1 VIPMRVLAVS
11 GSLRPESHNS
21 QLLRAARELAPE
33 AMGWDTYD
41 ALITI
46 PPFHGERDDP
56 DAPEAVQHWRDRL
69 AAADAVLFAT
79 PEYNGSVPGVL
90 KNAVDWAST
99 PFPDNVLHGKPVM
112 VIGASTSTYGA
123 MWAQA
128 DLRRILGI
136 TGARVLDGDL
146 AVARA
151 HEAFDEDGRLRSASQ
166 TERLS
171 ELLGALAAESLP
183 AAA

>member
-1 VIPMRVLAVS
+1 MRVLAVS
-11 GSLRPESHNS
+11 GSLRPDSHNS
-21 QLLRAARELAPE
+21 RLLRHAQELAPAGIE
-33 AMGWDTYD
+33 WDTFD
-41 ALITI
+41 GLRAI
-46 PPFHGERDDP
+46 PPFHGEREDA
-56 DAPEAVQHWRDRL
+56 DAPESVTDWRHRI
-69 AAADAVLFAT
+69 AAADVVVIAT

-99 PFPDNVLHGKPVM
+99 PFPDNALRGKPVL
-112 VIGASTSTYGA
+112 VFGASTSAYGA

-146 AVARA
+146 AVARS
-151 HEAFDEDGRLRSASQ
+151 HEAFDDDGRLHSASQ
-166 TERLS
+166 TERLVQ
-171 ELLGALAAESLP
+171 LLGALEAALP

>member
-1 VIPMRVLAVS
+1 
-11 GSLRPESHNS
+11 
-21 QLLRAARELAPE
+21 
-33 AMGWDTYD
+33 
-41 ALITI
+41 
-46 PPFHGERDDP
+46 
-56 DAPEAVQHWRDRL
+56 
-69 AAADAVLFAT
+69 VLFAT

-99 PFPDNVLHGKPVM
+99 PFPDNVLRGKPVM
-112 VIGASTSTYGA
+112 VVGASTGAYGA

-166 TERLS
+166 TERLA
-171 ELLGALAAESLP
+171 ELLEALSAVSLP